1 MRRTVRLLIP
11 VVVAALGAGVPGRA
25 VAQRAPAPGAAKASA
40 ATAGAAPGTQT
51 DQPAAT
57 FKAGVE
63 LVTVDVS
70 VSDKNG
76 QPVRD
81 LLAHD
86 FTVKVDGKLRRV
98 VSAQHVQF
106 DAEAARRAAA
116 QHAGEESF
124 FTSNIGPPEGRMI
137 ILAVDQSNI
146 RPGGVRQLLRT
157 AAAFVD
163 RLGPADQVAFVAFPP
178 PGPEVNFT
186 TDRVRLKAAMEQVV
200 GSQQDFAGRFN
211 IGLYEAI
218 AIAERFDEIVLKQ
231 VADRECASVRGF
243 DLQECQREVRN
254 EAGGRARFARQEASQ
269 ALSALTSLLRRLS
282 VLDGTKAMVLISEGL
297 VLDDTGGAGEDVA
310 RLAAIARTSVNV
322 LLMDVTQ
329 NDISTIE
336 LPPTPSQ
343 DRALQMS
350 GLESLAASARGVLT
364 RVFGRG
370 EQAFDRLSAELS
382 GYYVL
387 GIEQAAG
394 DVDGKRHRLDVSIRR
409 RGLTLRSHRAFVT
422 ASTEAKAA
430 SPQDRLVEALGSP
443 FAVSDL
449 PLRVTNFS
457 FQDAQDPT
465 RVRVLVSAEVGQ
477 AGTAAGEYTV
487 GFVLFGPDGRAV
499 ASTTRK
505 EMLSPVDGQPDAPL
519 EYQFATVVDPG
530 VYTLRFGVV
539 DAQGRRGSVVRDVR
553 AWKTDGVEFTA
564 GDLLV
569 GNAPSAPGER
579 SSPQVEPRVH
589 QRHMNAYLEIYAST
603 REALDGTSVSLEVAE
618 DVDEPALTTTP
629 ASFFRGSQPTTV
641 VATAEIATEA
651 LPPGRYVARAR
662 IEKHGTP
669 AGLLLRPFIVQP
681 TGSGPL
687 PPAHL
692 TSWVPAF
699 TRDSVLT
706 APVVA
711 EMLTLAVG
719 RSAVLADA
727 LVEAKAGR
735 YGTAALEALTA
746 GEQTVAAFFKGLD
759 FFVKGQ
765 LDQAATQFTTAAG
778 PRREFF
784 PAAFYLGACYAA
796 AGRDRD
802 AAGVWQLAVAGA
814 GAGAG
819 VAKPK
824 LVYLLTA
831 DARLRARQAGAV
843 VDVLKPITR
852 GPADDDVTR
861 RLATAYV
868 LTGRYAEALD
878 LLDGYVTRHAD
889 DQAAAFG
896 YVFAQYVVTTKDGA
910 LLSAAEQTR
919 IAGLAKAYKG
929 PDKTLLARYAA
940 ALSGR
945 K

>member
-1 MRRTVRLLIP
+1 MRTSARLAR
-11 VVVAALGAGVPGRA
+11 VGV
-25 VAQRAPAPGAAKASA
+25 
-40 ATAGAAPGTQT
+40 AGAAVAVACAALVAAQAQT

-70 VSDKNG
+70 VSDRNG

-81 LLAHD
+81 LLAAD

-98 VSAQHVQF
+98 VSAQHVHF
-106 DAEAARRAAA
+106 DVDAARKAAV
-116 QHAGEESF
+116 QQAGEETF

-146 RPGGVRQLLRT
+146 RPGAVRQLLRT

-200 GSQQDFAGRFN
+200 GNQQDFSGRFN
-211 IGLYEAI
+211 IGLFEAI
-218 AIAERFDEIVLKQ
+218 AIAERFDEIVLRQ
-231 VADRECASVRGF
+231 VADRECASVRGAE
-243 DLQECQREVRN
+243 LQECQREVRN
-254 EAGGRARFARQEASQ
+254 EAGGRARFARQEANQ
-269 ALSALTSLLRRLS
+269 ALSALNNLLRRLA

-297 VLDDTGGAGEDVA
+297 VLDDLGGSSEEVA
-310 RLAAIARTSVNV
+310 RLAAMARTSMNV

-329 NDISTIE
+329 NDVSTIE

-343 DRALQMS
+343 DRALQTS
-350 GLESLAASARGVLT
+350 GLEALATSARGVLT
-364 RVFGRG
+364 RVFGQG
-370 EQAFDRLSAELS
+370 EQAFNRLSSELS
-382 GYYVL
+382 GHYVL

-394 DVDGKRHRLDVSIRR
+394 DLDGKRHRLDVSIRR

-422 ASTEAKAA
+422 ASTDARGA

-457 FQDAQDPT
+457 FQDAQDPA

-487 GFVLFGPDGRAV
+487 GFVMFGPDGRAV

-505 EMLSPVDGQPDAPL
+505 EMLTPVDGQPDAPL

-539 DAQGRRGSVVRDVR
+539 DAQGRRGSVVRDIR
-553 AWKTDGVEFTA
+553 AWKIDGVEFTA

-569 GNAPSAPGER
+569 GNVPSAPGELSR
-579 SSPQVEPRVH
+579 PQVEPRVH
-589 QRHMNAYLEIYAST
+589 QRRMNAYLEIYGAT
-603 REALDGTSVSLEVAE
+603 QAALDGTSVSLEVAD

-629 ASFFRGSQPTTV
+629 VRFFRGAQPTTV
-641 VATAEIATEA
+641 IAAAEVGTDA

-662 IEKHGTP
+662 IERGGKP

-681 TGSGPL
+681 AGSGPL

-692 TSWVPAF
+692 TAWVPAF
-699 TRDSVLT
+699 TRDSVL
-706 APVVA
+706 APAVVT

-727 LVEAKAGR
+727 LAEARAGR
-735 YGTAALEALTA
+735 YGTAALDALTA
-746 GEQTVAAFFKGLD
+746 GEQTVAAFLKGLD
-759 FFVKGQ
+759 FYVKGQ

-778 PRREFF
+778 PRREF
-784 PAAFYLGACYAA
+784 
-796 AGRDRD
+796 
-802 AAGVWQLAVAGA
+802 
-814 GAGAG
+814 
-819 VAKPK
+819 
-824 LVYLLTA
+824 
-831 DARLRARQAGAV
+831 
-843 VDVLKPITR
+843 
-852 GPADDDVTR
+852 
-861 RLATAYV
+861 
-868 LTGRYAEALD
+868 
-878 LLDGYVTRHAD
+878 
-889 DQAAAFG
+889 
-896 YVFAQYVVTTKDGA
+896 
-910 LLSAAEQTR
+910 
-919 IAGLAKAYKG
+919 
-929 PDKTLLARYAA
+929 
-940 ALSGR
+940 
-945 K
+945 

>member
-1 MRRTVRLLIP
+1 MRTSSRPAKLGAACAALTV
-11 VVVAALGAGVPGRA
+11 VCAAFVAADAHA
-25 VAQRAPAPGAAKASA
+25 
-40 ATAGAAPGTQT
+40 QT

-76 QPVRD
+76 RPVRD
-81 LLAHD
+81 LLAAD

-106 DAEAARRAAA
+106 DVQAARKAAA
-116 QHAGEESF
+116 EHAGEETF

-137 ILAVDQSNI
+137 IIAVDQSNI
-146 RPGGVRQLLRT
+146 RPGAVRQLLRT

-186 TDRVRLKAAMEQVV
+186 TDRVRVKAAMEQVV
-200 GSQQDFAGRFN
+200 GNQQDYSGRFN

-231 VADRECASVRGF
+231 VAERECASVRGPE
-243 DLQECQREVRN
+243 LQECQREVRN
-254 EAGGRARFARQEASQ
+254 EANGRARFARQESSL
-269 ALSALTSLLRRLS
+269 ALGSLSDLLRRLS
-282 VLDGTKAMVLISEGL
+282 VLDGTKAMVLLSEGL
-297 VLDDTGGAGEDVA
+297 VLDDLGASGDEVA
-310 RLAAIARTSVNV
+310 RLAAIARTSMNV

-329 NDISTIE
+329 NDVSSIE

-343 DRALQMS
+343 DRALQTS
-350 GLESLAASARGVLT
+350 GLESLASSARGVLT
-364 RVFGRG
+364 RVFGNG
-370 EQAFDRLSAELS
+370 EQAFDRLSSELS

-422 ASTEAKAA
+422 ASTEARAA
-430 SPQDRLVEALGSP
+430 SPRDRLVEALGSP

-457 FQDAQDPT
+457 FQDTQNPA

-477 AGTAAGEYTV
+477 AGAASGEYTV
-487 GFVLFGPDGRAV
+487 GFVMFGQDGRAV
-499 ASTTRK
+499 ASTTRA
-505 EMLSPVDGQPDAPL
+505 ETLTSVDGQPDAPL
-519 EYQFATVVDPG
+519 EYQFATIVDPG

-539 DAQGRRGSVVRDVR
+539 DAQGRRGSVVRDIR
-553 AWKTDGVEFTA
+553 AWKIDGVEFTA

-569 GNAPSAPGER
+569 GNAPSAPGELSR
-579 SSPQVEPRVH
+579 PQVEPRVH
-589 QRHMNAYLEIYAST
+589 QREMSAYLEIYAATTAS
-603 REALDGTSVSLEVAE
+603 LDGTSVSLEVAE
-618 DVDEPALTTTP
+618 DADAPALTTTP
-629 ASFFRGSQPTTV
+629 ASFFRGAQPTTV
-641 VATAEIATEA
+641 IASAAISTAA
-651 LPPGRYVARAR
+651 LPPGRYMARAR
-662 IEKHGTP
+662 IEKSGKP
-669 AGLLLRPFIVQP
+669 VGLLLRPFIVQP
-681 TGSGPL
+681 AGSGPL

-699 TRDSVLT
+699 TRASVLA

-711 EMLTLAVG
+711 EMLTLAAG
-719 RSAVLADA
+719 RSTVLADA
-727 LVEAKAGR
+727 LVEARAGR
-735 YGTAALEALTA
+735 YGAAALDALTA

-759 FFVKGQ
+759 FFMKGQ

-784 PAAFYLGACYAA
+784 PAAFYLGACYAE

-814 GAGAG
+814 GGG
-819 VAKPK
+819 GAKPK
-824 LVYLLTA
+824 IVYVLIA
-831 DARLRARQAGAV
+831 DARLRARQASAV
-843 VDVLKPITR
+843 VDVLAPVTR
-852 GPADDDVTR
+852 GTADDDLTR

-868 LTGRYAEALD
+868 VTGKYEEALG
-878 LLDGYVTRHAD
+878 LLDGYVKRHAD
-889 DQAAAFG
+889 DQQAAFG
-896 YVFAQYVVTTKDGA
+896 YVFAQYVLTTREGA
-910 LLSAAEQTR
+910 ILSSAEQTR
-919 IAGLAKAYKG
+919 VAGLAKAYKG
-929 PDKTLLARYAA
+929 PDQTLLARYAA
-940 ALSGR
+940 ALNR